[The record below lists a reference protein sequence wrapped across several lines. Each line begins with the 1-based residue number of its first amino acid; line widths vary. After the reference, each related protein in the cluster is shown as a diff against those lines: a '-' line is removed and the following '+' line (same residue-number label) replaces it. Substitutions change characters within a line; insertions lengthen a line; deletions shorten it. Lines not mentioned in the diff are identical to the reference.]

1 MRIKFLRADCIRY
14 KDRNKRFIN
23 INQIMI
29 LKEIPKDPVL
39 FLRGDQLNENGTN
52 KSENFNLLENG
63 YRSCISIGNAVYY
76 SKKSLDV
83 LLEVCDI
90 EIVEQEKL
98 RI

>member
-39 FLRGDQLNENGTN
+39 FLRGDELNENGTN
-52 KSENFNLLENG
+52 KSEEFNLLENG
-63 YRSCISIGNAVYY
+63 YKSCISTGNAVYY
-76 SKKSLDV
+76 SKLSIEKLAK
-83 LLEVCDI
+83 VCDI
-90 EIVEQEKL
+90 EIVE
-98 RI
+98 